1 MECLGLWHSQRV
13 EVACGVTAEHH
24 LAGGS
29 ILDRKT
35 SRVKFNGYIVITG
48 ELLDRNKV
56 LD

>member
-13 EVACGVTAEHH
+13 EVAGGVTAEHH
-24 LAGGS
+24 LASGS

-35 SRVKFNGYIVITG
+35 SRVYIVITG